1 MSFLFFIIG
10 LCVGSFLNVII
21 DRLPQ
26 GRSIVR
32 GRSACDFCHKNL
44 SWYELIPLLSFFFL
58 RGRCKNCHKTLPFQY
73 PLVESITGIIFLFTF
88 LSLSMSTSFEKMW
101 VLLYLL
107 FTFSFLLAIFV
118 ADLKYR
124 IIPDQIVFALILVS
138 FFFQLAFA
146 QNTLGNHFLSGFI
159 SFLLFFLLF
168 FITNGKGMGF
178 GDVKFAFFMG
188 LFLGFPKIIIAFY
201 LAFLTGAFVSLILIV
216 LGKKKMKSTV
226 AFGPF
231 LIFATVAT
239 LLFGSTLWMWL
250 RKILGI

>member
-1 MSFLFFIIG
+1 MNLAFFLFG
-10 LCVGSFLNVII
+10 LCVGSFLNVVI

-32 GRSACDFCHKNL
+32 GRSACDFCHKIL
-44 SWYELIPLLSFFFL
+44 SWYELIPLVSFFFL
-58 RGRCKNCHKTLPFQY
+58 RGRCKNCHKRLSWQY
-73 PLVESITGIIFLFTF
+73 PLVESITGVIFLFTF
-88 LSLSMSTSFEKMW
+88 LSLSMSTSFDTMW

-107 FTFSFLLAIFV
+107 FTFSLLLAIFV

-124 IIPDQIVFALILVS
+124 IIPDELIFALILVS
-138 FFFQLAFA
+138 SVFQLVFA
-146 QNTLGNHFLSGFI
+146 QNTLVNHFLSGII

-168 FITNGKGMGF
+168 FITSGKGMGF

-188 LFLGFPKIIIAFY
+188 LFLGFPKIIVAFY
-201 LAFLTGAFVSLILIV
+201 LAFLTGAFISLILIV
-216 LGKKKMKSTV
+216 RGKKKMKSTV

-231 LIFATVAT
+231 LIFATVAA

-250 RKILGI
+250 SRILGI

>member
-1 MSFLFFIIG
+1 
-10 LCVGSFLNVII
+10 
-21 DRLPQ
+21 
-26 GRSIVR
+26 
-32 GRSACDFCHKNL
+32 
-44 SWYELIPLLSFFFL
+44 
-58 RGRCKNCHKTLPFQY
+58 
-73 PLVESITGIIFLFTF
+73 
-88 LSLSMSTSFEKMW
+88 MSTSFEKMW

-124 IIPDQIVFALILVS
+124 IIPDQIVFTLILVS

-250 RKILGI
+250 SRILGI